1 MSPLRSRSSSTAAA
15 RVARIVADVDD
26 DLGAGDES
34 RTASAVEDRRD
45 LGGRCCSDVEQ
56 RDRLAPRG
64 DLLHGVALEEPDSII
79 EKTETC
85 ERITH
90 PVDVRR
96 HRRQTFTLEG
106 RSERVAGTRPKAID
120 DPHPTTSQLVCV
132 EIAPQKD
139 SDTTAAGV
147 DLDQVTVDRAGSQFV
162 ETVLDGIEPGSTDGG
177 VGEERPDRRVVGPS
191 GTVALCV
198 EAQVGG
204 GVVAHRVPHPLD
216 LRRTSDVETV
226 EQVLDAGLV
235 FETERAEQR
244 ALQQIELSR
253 PCSDQS
259 FVNIHAV
266 VSPVWPFVRSS
277 GVRESG
283 NLPLRQARER
293 ACSHNIASDL
303 ALRNRHHHVA
313 HRCGTFT
320 GNRIRNP
327 WSAADVGRLEV
338 DGRREEDVSVD
349 YVMVPVPEE
358 HRDDVERFLTWGL
371 AMRKMP
377 ELDGRGAP
385 MSSGAWIRTLVRC

>member
-1 MSPLRSRSSSTAAA
+1 MSTTTWAPATSRG
-15 RVARIVADVDD
+15 RCR
-26 DLGAGDES
+26 G
-34 RTASAVEDRRD
+34 EDRRD
-45 LGGRCCSDVEQ
+45 LGGRCRSDVEQ
-56 RDRLAPRG
+56 RDRLGPRG
-64 DLLHGVALEEPDSII
+64 DLLHGVALEEPDPII

-106 RSERVAGTRPKAID
+106 RSECGAGGTRPKAID
-120 DPHPTTSQLVCV
+120 DPHTTTSQLVCV

-139 SDTTAAGV
+139 SDTAAAGV
-147 DLDQVTVDRAGSQFV
+147 DLHQVAVDHAGPQFV

-177 VGEERPDRRVVGPS
+177 VGEERPDRGVVGPG

-204 GVVAHRVPHPLD
+204 GVVADRVPHPLD

-235 FETERAEQR
+235 FETERAEQS
-244 ALQQIELSR
+244 AFQQIELSR
-253 PCSDQS
+253 PCSYQS

-293 ACSHNIASDL
+293 ACSHSL
-303 ALRNRHHHVA
+303 A
-313 HRCGTFT
+313 
-320 GNRIRNP
+320 
-327 WSAADVGRLEV
+327 
-338 DGRREEDVSVD
+338 
-349 YVMVPVPEE
+349 
-358 HRDDVERFLTWGL
+358 
-371 AMRKMP
+371 
-377 ELDGRGAP
+377 
-385 MSSGAWIRTLVRC
+385 